1 MRRLIVVVVAV
12 LAVLVAAGALA
23 VVRGDDT
30 ELTSEPRRERAEKP
44 VKPQRAESPRTL
56 DKATPPPLDLASL
69 TPATTDT
76 TLATAPRDDAP
87 LEETNGDVVRPL
99 EVLPL
104 YAEPGRRPF
113 AKMPPKQFQD
123 TWLPVVDREDGWV
136 KVLLP
141 SRPNGATGWLREIRL
156 ETARSPYVVRV
167 HLTSRTIDI
176 VFEGSTLGT
185 WPVGIGKAGT
195 PTPSGRTFLLGSVID
210 DSQDFSPIILPLG
223 SHSDTLDTYGGGP
236 GTVALHGWPDE
247 SVFGTAVSHGC
258 IRVPAEA
265 LDLLTQ
271 VPLGTLV
278 VIDER

>member
-23 VVRGDDT
+23 VVRGDDS
-30 ELTSEPRRERAEKP
+30 ELTAEPRRERAEKP
-44 VKPQRAESPRTL
+44 SKPQRAESPRTL
-56 DKATPPPLDLASL
+56 AKATPPPLDLASL
-69 TPATTDT
+69 TAATTQTTIPGAPIDT
-76 TLATAPRDDAP
+76 SMQ
-87 LEETNGDVVRPL
+87 ETDGDVVRPL
-99 EVLPL
+99 SVLPL
-104 YAEPGRRPF
+104 YATPGKRPF
-113 AKMPPKQFQD
+113 AKVPPRQFQE
-123 TWLPVVDREDGWV
+123 TWLPVVDREKGWV

-141 SRPNGATGWLREIRL
+141 SRPNGASGWLRESRV

-185 WPVGIGKAGT
+185 WPVAIGEPST
-195 PTPSGRTFLLGSVID
+195 PTPPGRTFLLGSVID
-210 DSQDFSPIILPLG
+210 SNQSYSPIILPLG
-223 SHSDTLDTYGGGP
+223 SHSDTLDSYGGGP

-247 SVFGTAVSHGC
+247 SVFGTAASHGC

-278 VIDER
+278 IVDER

>member
-30 ELTSEPRRERAEKP
+30 ELASEPRRERAEKP
-44 VKPQRAESPRTL
+44 AKAQREEASRTL
-56 DKATPPPLDLASL
+56 QKATPPPLDLASL
-69 TPATTDT
+69 TASTTQT
-76 TLATAPRDDAP
+76 TTPDAP
-87 LEETNGDVVRPL
+87 IDTSMEETEGDVVRPL
-99 EVLPL
+99 TVLPL
-104 YAEPGRRPF
+104 YATPGKRPF
-113 AKMPPKQFQD
+113 AKVPPQQFQE
-123 TWLPVVDREDGWV
+123 TWLPVVDREKGWV

-141 SRPNGATGWLREIRL
+141 SRPNGASGWLRESRV

-176 VFEGSTLGT
+176 VYEGSTLGT
-185 WPVGIGKAGT
+185 WPVAIGEPST
-195 PTPSGRTFLLGSVID
+195 PTPPGRTFLLGSVID
-210 DSQDFSPIILPLG
+210 TNQSYSPIILPLG
-223 SHSDTLDTYGGGP
+223 SHSDTLDSYGGGP

-247 SVFGTAVSHGC
+247 SVFGTAASHGC